1 MNILFRILFWPFRHL
16 RFTAIFIAVVLMA
29 WGTLALLR
37 KLNVFG
43 PMVAVEQNVAIE
55 ETPEEIIAIK
65 NIGQWELLSVNCEEM
80 AERHESR
87 MLGDRHLVRIYYGTI
102 RIGLDT
108 EEFGDD
114 WFVSYGKT
122 VRLNLPNVK
131 ILDEHFI
138 DEARTKTF
146 YEEGTFNAETK
157 QELYE
162 EAQKAM
168 KARALTVQ
176 NLKTAQLG
184 AEKQMKVLFK
194 ALGYDTI
201 IVNFPKDIPE
211 KASKNKYN

>member
-1 MNILFRILFWPFRHL
+1 MNILFRILIWPFRHL
-16 RFTAIFIAVVLMA
+16 RFTAIFIAVVVMA
-29 WGTLALLR
+29 WGTLVLLR

-114 WFVSYGKT
+114 WFVSHGKT

-146 YEEGTFNAETK
+146 YEEGTFNVETK

-211 KASKNKYN
+211 KASKK